1 MRFKTVSPIAL
12 FVLLPSTFGA
22 RVQQSEESAALFPC
36 ME

>member
-22 RVQQSEESAALFPC
+22 RVQQSEKSAALFPC